1 MEKQLNLPLL
11 AALLAVNAIQSK
23 DGVITMTEEQLN
35 SIENALNQK
44 SVAEQELKS
53 TNEQLDAISDNIKS
67 IEGTDNKIKAVA
79 AVINMIPSGAPA
91 GTQIPPKDQSED
103 FTSNDPVNDYLKNRD
118 DF

>member
-23 DGVITMTEEQLN
+23 DGVITLNEEQLN
-35 SIENALNQK
+35 NIEAALGQK
-44 SVAEQELKS
+44 NKAEQDLLAVN
-53 TNEQLDAISDNIKS
+53 TQLDAISDNIKS
-67 IEGTDNKIKAVA
+67 IDGTDNKIKAVA

-91 GTQIPPKDQSED
+91 GTQIPPKNQSED
-103 FTSNDPVNDYLKNRD
+103 FTSNDPINDYLKNRD